1 MTLSPG
7 VLAEKLHFFVAEV
20 DPSTRGTPTEDGT
33 PVEERAEVRFV
44 TLDHALAACRDGRV
58 ADLKTETAIRRLQDH
73 LREGSQP

>member
-1 MTLSPG
+1 M
-7 VLAEKLHFFVAEV
+7 
-20 DPSTRGTPTEDGT
+20 
-33 PVEERAEVRFV
+33 RFV